1 MGLGSATAQHTRK
14 KINFSN
20 MEEEK
25 VFYLTP
31 EKFKEIKR
39 EYENLKKVNFVKTH
53 SEVPS
58 IWESEDLNPEYI
70 SFQEDL
76 ELLEARMSELENV
89 IKNAKVIKTPSQE
102 KKDKVWLGAYVTVE
116 VNGQEDEFQILG
128 TMEANPEA
136 GKISSDSPVG
146 RSLLGAKKGDEIS
159 VSSPIK
165 TVYKIKKIKY
175 KTS

>member
-1 MGLGSATAQHTRK
+1 MGFKSAIVQSTRK
-14 KINFSN
+14 KINFN
-20 MEEEK
+20 AMEEER

-31 EKFKEIKR
+31 KKLKEVKK
-39 EYENLKKVNFVKTH
+39 ECESLKKAKFAKTH
-53 SEVPS
+53 SEVPN
-58 IWESEDLNPEYI
+58 IWESEDLNPDYI

-76 ELLEARMSELENV
+76 DLLEARISELENV
-89 IKNAKVIKTPSQE
+89 IKNTKVIKSPPKSR
-102 KKDKVWLGAYVTVE
+102 KDCVDLGAFVTVE

-146 RSLLGAKKGDEIS
+146 RALLGAKQGEQVS
-159 VSSPIK
+159 VSSPIE

>member
-1 MGLGSATAQHTRK
+1 MGFKSTIAQSTRK
-14 KINFSN
+14 KINFDT
-20 MEEEK
+20 MEEER

-31 EKFKEIKR
+31 QKLKEIKK
-39 EYENLKKVNFVKTH
+39 EYESLKKARFAKTH
-53 SEVPS
+53 SEVPN
-58 IWESEDLNPEYI
+58 IWESEDLNPDYI

-76 ELLEARMSELENV
+76 DLLEARISELENV
-89 IKNAKVIKTPSQE
+89 IKNTKVIKPPSRS
-102 KKDKVWLGAYVTVE
+102 KKNEVRLGAYVTVE

-146 RSLLGAKKGDEIS
+146 RALLGAKKGENIP

-165 TVYKIKKIKY
+165 TIYKIRKIKY